1 MANIFKKAFKGRHLN
16 PNNNECKRSR
26 SPQPPPSPDLTG
38 LSSVE
43 LAALND
49 VIKRQEEF
57 ENKEKN
63 RIEQIKEQ
71 LRVYECQVK
80 RQSST
85 KGKLKHID
93 LRLCRLCYKTKFADG
108 IGRVCYDCRKRVC
121 QRCGSYVRD
130 PYNHK
135 SSKRGRGRWQCNMCL
150 LKRELLCKTG
160 EWYHGHKAQPS
171 LNKQAF
177 TEKLDSIDVDS
188 SDIEEFSRKQTC
200 SSVSESAS
208 ETATDTEVLC
218 NRTNHKNVSQQIPR
232 RRSMFASTTIEVS
245 EFESDNGEH
254 YERRPRRSSR
264 RHTSRSDVKKKR
276 HKMQWQD
283 NSDSNSENQT
293 DEEMDYISNNHLN
306 VPREIKNSR
315 RRKGS
320 EKRKQ
325 YSSSDKNNANLNRVK
340 DKCLHN
346 YKGKASANSK
356 NLTLSINDIDE
367 KCRRSSNESVHSS
380 KNGGV
385 CVFFHPYDSLSEGQ
399 ISKSTTSSSQIHR
412 QDAVCFSSSS
422 SILSENML
430 TNRIRRQ
437 SLSPAPSP
445 SNSRKYKSETRRQSL
460 SPAPSP
466 LNNRQYKSETPRQRS
481 RASSADYLEYDNN
494 SEQKHQLQVD
504 AAESNSRRC
513 SDESIRS
520 RRSTQSD
527 ASQYYRDYFNNLKP
541 REVLLYRDSV
551 PYSPRHHGLGMRVI
565 GGKRGPDGGLGAY
578 VTYVEKKGPADSYD
592 IVEGDQI
599 LFWNGKSLID
609 VSFEESRDIMSQST
623 DFVQL
628 LVVHFPERKE
638 DDFYRRN
645 RTVAKPIWAIESNGN
660 NPLVDIP
667 VVVSSQMA
675 KSNSPVLE
683 PPKTLPLQKP
693 KRRMLPKTPLE
704 IKKEDRPVTGKLL
717 FSLGYNEED
726 ECLSVNLVSAE
737 TLKPPDRL
745 SVADM
750 NPIAMVHILPDRS
763 LFPPYETIPQ
773 FNVNSPIWEE
783 TFNLLDL
790 SKSELEEKSLEVTI
804 WNYLGHEYEFLGEV
818 LLDLADS
825 KLDNEVVTY
834 DLQDHDENSSP
845 LPVRR
850 RRESGSDINAGSFVS
865 PVDTSSMTS
874 SPCNFGSPSQ
884 SRDMLHHTDGK
895 SDSKKTPKRKSSP
908 GLEKLHRVYQSVPSS
923 PTISPDTN
931 KDVGFYEQLTHRGSI
946 SSKMRRRVSSA
957 MAKISSFSHP
967 ERRNSRETEKEALA
981 NRSKSAGDVIF
992 QITNTPSP
1000 RHSIQNTIASCA
1012 TSLSSF
1018 YDNDSDGED
1027 DKHLSKSDRLLSV
1040 DRPPPEGD
1048 DITSSLGSSQ
1058 IPPKPSSEQSVC
1070 GNIRLGFMVSKGQL
1084 EIDVIHVSGLQNGN
1098 ESPPP
1103 DTYVKTY
1110 LVEGL
1115 KTIQKKKTQ
1124 VIKASFEPMFRKKIK
1139 YSACNIHGRSIKIIV
1154 WARQKTFDKK
1164 LSLGEAIIKLDG
1176 LNLSEHTVSWYK
1188 LFQTGA
1194 ADYGSNESLS
1204 FW

>member
-16 PNNNECKRSR
+16 PNYNECKRPR

-38 LSSVE
+38 LSPVE

-177 TEKLDSIDVDS
+177 TEKLDTIDVDS
-188 SDIEEFSRKQTC
+188 SDIENKQILSCTNKRNDMQFRTNEIKCGNREFSRKQTC
-200 SSVSESAS
+200 SSASESAS
-208 ETATDTEVLC
+208 ETATDTEVLR

-254 YERRPRRSSR
+254 YERRPRRNSR

-276 HKMQWQD
+276 HKMQWQEH
-283 NSDSNSENQT
+283 SDSNSENQT

-325 YSSSDKNNANLNRVK
+325 YLSSDKNNVNLNRPK

-346 YKGKASANSK
+346 FKGKASTNSN
-356 NLTLSINDIDE
+356 NLTLSIDDLDD
-367 KCRRSSNESVHSS
+367 KCRRSSNESVHSAN
-380 KNGGV
+380 NGGV

-422 SILSENML
+422 SILSENMI
-430 TNRIRRQ
+430 TNHRRRQ

-445 SNSRKYKSETRRQSL
+445 SNSRKYKSET
-460 SPAPSP
+460 
-466 LNNRQYKSETPRQRS
+466 PRQRS
-481 RASSADYLEYDNN
+481 RASSADYLEYANN
-494 SEQKHQLQVD
+494 SDQKNQLQVD
-504 AAESNSRRC
+504 TAESNSRRC

-638 DDFYRRN
+638 DDFYRRS
-645 RTVAKPIWAIESNGN
+645 RTVPKPIWAIESNGN
-660 NPLVDIP
+660 NSSVDIP
-667 VVVSSQMA
+667 VVVSSRMT

-704 IKKEDRPVTGKLL
+704 IKKEDRPVTGKVQ

-773 FNVNSPIWEE
+773 FNVNSPVWEE

-804 WNYLGHEYEFLGEV
+804 WNYLGHDYEFLGEI

-825 KLDNEVVTY
+825 KLDNKVVTY

-850 RRESGSDINAGSFVS
+850 RRN
-865 PVDTSSMTS
+865 
-874 SPCNFGSPSQ
+874 
-884 SRDMLHHTDGK
+884 
-895 SDSKKTPKRKSSP
+895 
-908 GLEKLHRVYQSVPSS
+908 RV
-923 PTISPDTN
+923 
-931 KDVGFYEQLTHRGSI
+931 
-946 SSKMRRRVSSA
+946 
-957 MAKISSFSHP
+957 
-967 ERRNSRETEKEALA
+967 
-981 NRSKSAGDVIF
+981 
-992 QITNTPSP
+992 QI
-1000 RHSIQNTIASCA
+1000 
-1012 TSLSSF
+1012 
-1018 YDNDSDGED
+1018 
-1027 DKHLSKSDRLLSV
+1027 LLQAV
-1040 DRPPPEGD
+1040 
-1048 DITSSLGSSQ
+1048 L
-1058 IPPKPSSEQSVC
+1058 
-1070 GNIRLGFMVSKGQL
+1070 
-1084 EIDVIHVSGLQNGN
+1084 
-1098 ESPPP
+1098 
-1103 DTYVKTY
+1103 
-1110 LVEGL
+1110 
-1115 KTIQKKKTQ
+1115 
-1124 VIKASFEPMFRKKIK
+1124 
-1139 YSACNIHGRSIKIIV
+1139 
-1154 WARQKTFDKK
+1154 
-1164 LSLGEAIIKLDG
+1164 
-1176 LNLSEHTVSWYK
+1176 
-1188 LFQTGA
+1188 
-1194 ADYGSNESLS
+1194 
-1204 FW
+1204 